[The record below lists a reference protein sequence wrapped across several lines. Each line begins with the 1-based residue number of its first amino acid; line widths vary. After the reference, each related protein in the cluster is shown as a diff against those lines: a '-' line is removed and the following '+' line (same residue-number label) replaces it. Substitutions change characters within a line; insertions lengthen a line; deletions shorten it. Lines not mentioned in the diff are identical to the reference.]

1 MIINILLCRQTVED
15 IEMDACEAYG
25 HFPLK
30 QQPQFTPSEPE
41 YAVIS

>member
-1 MIINILLCRQTVED
+1 
-15 IEMDACEAYG
+15 MDTCEAYG